1 MNRYLVL
8 VMRNPGFDTA
18 LVDSHREFLAQ
29 LRAEGCIELAGG
41 FGDQSG
47 GAYVLRAVSLD
58 RARATAFRDPLHLAQ
73 ASTVTV
79 SEWNAA

>member
-18 LVDSHREFLAQ
+18 LVEPHRAFLAA
-29 LRAEGCIELAGG
+29 LRGEGRIELAGG
-41 FGDQSG
+41 FADRSG
-47 GAYVLRAVSLD
+47 GAYLLLATSAD
-58 RARATAFRDPLHLAQ
+58 EARALALRDPLHLAG

-79 SEWNAA
+79 REWIAA

>member
-18 LVDSHREFLAQ
+18 LVEPHRAFLAA
-29 LRAEGCIELAGG
+29 LRDEGRIELAGG
-41 FGDQSG
+41 FADRSG
-47 GAYVLRAVSLD
+47 GAYLLRATSIEQ
-58 RARATAFRDPLHLAQ
+58 ARTLALRDPLHVSG

-79 SEWNAA
+79 REWIAA